1 MVIRKYKSKKTNK
14 GNKRNSKRNSKSAK
28 LFAKH
33 SKKTKAHR
41 NSKTRNSK
49 TRHSKSHNSKYKRNI
64 NNKRHSMKGG
74 FSGCGLATVNEP
86 GISLPDLGSI
96 KGMSIPDTRAVIYRP
111 SCTSSNL
118 NQAMTP

>member
-14 GNKRNSKRNSKSAK
+14 GNKRNSKSAK

-41 NSKTRNSK
+41 NSKTR
-49 TRHSKSHNSKYKRNI
+49 HSKSHNSKYKRNI
-64 NNKRHSMKGG
+64 NNKNHYMKGG
-74 FSGCGLATVNEP
+74 FSGCGGLATVNEP
-86 GISLPDLGSI
+86 GISVPDLGSI
-96 KGMSIPDTRAVIYRP
+96 AGMSIPDTRAVIYRP